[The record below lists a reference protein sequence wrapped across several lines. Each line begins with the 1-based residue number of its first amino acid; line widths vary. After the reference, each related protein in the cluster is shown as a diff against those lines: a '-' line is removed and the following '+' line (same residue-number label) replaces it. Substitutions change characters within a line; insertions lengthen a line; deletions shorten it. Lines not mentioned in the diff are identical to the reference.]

1 MSTAPNLQRG
11 DIPACD
17 PAQPKVVHVSA
28 FDVVGTQANGYL
40 THKWL
45 EERGYNSKMLVY
57 IKKSADSGVRQLGS
71 KLTRVMN
78 LLLVRAEKRLNS
90 ASMLPILSRRLE
102 KDPWVRDADVVNLQ
116 LIHAEPFF
124 SLLDLPRLTKKK
136 RVVLSVHDMFLFTGH
151 CVYSMDCE
159 RWKTGCGHCPDLGLP
174 FPISRDTTAR
184 NYKLKKWAFDHSDLD
199 IVVHSRWMEER
210 VSQSPLLS
218 RFRRHLIPFGVNPKV
233 FKLGDKKEARRQ
245 LGVPEDAQVI
255 AFRNSQSPRN
265 FKGLV
270 YILEALRLFQPS
282 RPTVL
287 LTFESVGGLD
297 ELKDKYQ
304 VIECGWVNEAQIA
317 FGLQAADIFLMPS
330 TAESFGLMAIESM
343 ACGTPVIVCE
353 GTALPETIG
362 GPDCG
367 VIVPQGD
374 APAFAQAISDCLGNP
389 KRWNTYRE
397 NGLRHLAT
405 KHSYDAYM
413 RRYLDLYQNLAKEKR
428 N

>member
-1 MSTAPNLQRG
+1 MSAVPNFPQA
-11 DIPACD
+11 DKAATD
-17 PAQPKVVHVSA
+17 PSRPKVVHVSA
-28 FDVVGTQANGYL
+28 FDVVGTHANGYL

-45 EERGYNSKMLVY
+45 EEHGYDSRMLVY

-71 KLTRVMN
+71 RFKRSMN
-78 LLLVRAEKRLNS
+78 LLLVRLERLLSS

-102 KDPWVRDADVVNLQ
+102 KDPWVKNADVVNLH

-124 SLLDLPRLTKKK
+124 SLLDLPRLSRKK
-136 RVVLSVHDMFLFTGH
+136 RVVLSVHEMFFFTGH

-159 RWKTGCGHCPDLGLP
+159 RWKTGCGSCPDLELP
-174 FPISRDTTAR
+174 FRIARDKTAR
-184 NYKLKKWAFDHSDLD
+184 NFKLKKWAFDHSDLD
-199 IVVHSRWMEER
+199 IVVTTRWTEER
-210 VSQSPLLS
+210 VSQSPILG
-218 RFRRHLIPFGVNPKV
+218 RFRRHLIPFGIDSQIYKPA
-233 FKLGDKKEARRQ
+233 DKMEVRRQ
-245 LGVPEDAQVI
+245 LGVPEGAQVI

-265 FKGLV
+265 FKGLD
-270 YILEALRLFQPS
+270 YILAALRLFQPS

-297 ELKDKYQ
+297 ELKEKYQ
-304 VIECGWVNEAQIA
+304 VIECGWVDEPKLAR
-317 FGLQAADIFLMPS
+317 GLQAADIFLMPS
-330 TAESFGLMAIESM
+330 TAESFGLMAVESM

-374 APAFAQAISDCLGNP
+374 APAFARAIGDCLNDP
-389 KRWNTYRE
+389 ERLETYRQ
-397 NGLRHLAT
+397 NGMRYVAE
-405 KHSYDAYM
+405 KHNYEDYM